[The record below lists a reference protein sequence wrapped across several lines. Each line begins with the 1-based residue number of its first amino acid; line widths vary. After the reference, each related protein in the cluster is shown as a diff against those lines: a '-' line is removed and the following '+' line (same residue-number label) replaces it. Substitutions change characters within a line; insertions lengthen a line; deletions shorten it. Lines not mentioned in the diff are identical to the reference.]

1 MSDLDNAISRVV
13 TELKLLGEYGPFEND
28 VWVVVDAARRVANA
42 PTRQAFQ
49 RRVEHVE
56 DGESSLSIPAWI
68 TEIGH
73 DHPFIIIELGE
84 RVEREE

>member
-1 MSDLDNAISRVV
+1 MDNELREALDRYDKHPGLSLADDADL
-13 TELKLLGEYGPFEND
+13 F
-28 VWVVVDAARRVANA
+28 VDAARRVAKA

-73 DHPFIIIELGE
+73 DRPFIIIELGITE
-84 RVEREE
+84 DTP